1 MRYLPKSK
9 VKQLIANDGSLIKI
23 RSNSQPYQGPYIQTS
38 EGELFAGTHN
48 TIGEQLYIDDSLIYN
63 LPTNEKRFNTLRGT
77 KQYNRAKKSIKKR
90 LEKSKTPAVVKS
102 KPTENDYV
110 RGYYQRYFLKRIN
123 GDRYIE
129 IDKKTY
135 NDISQKKPKYDYNL
149 YDVGSL
155 TWYLTDRL
163 RKKSLFSLN
172 ATSIKSQSRKH
183 PKLFLLFPILNE
195 FQRPS
200 TEVIEDLYTTGG
212 ELYYGD

>member
-23 RSNSQPYQGPYIQTS
+23 RSNGQPYRGSYIQTS

-123 GDRYIE
+123 
-129 IDKKTY
+129 
-135 NDISQKKPKYDYNL
+135 
-149 YDVGSL
+149 
-155 TWYLTDRL
+155 
-163 RKKSLFSLN
+163 
-172 ATSIKSQSRKH
+172 
-183 PKLFLLFPILNE
+183 FL
-195 FQRPS
+195 S
-200 TEVIEDLYTTGG
+200 
-212 ELYYGD
+212 